1 MCLITACNPSDTK
14 TAPEGSIESP
24 VITNDLSNQKVTAF
38 AEDAQGHIW
47 IGTSRGVNKYNV
59 HEYHQYYCT
68 DDSLDIPDN
77 QINDLFRD
85 SQGRLWV
92 VTVNG
97 TSLYTDKDNF
107 QNIPLDFPNKNGI
120 QILENKDG
128 KIFLNMMHNLA
139 VYNPQTHKF
148 DVPIKIFDPNYTFN
162 NRCFIDQSNKLWAV
176 TPLSLRRYNSSTLA
190 LEDSIPMQGFSP
202 TYFFMQANGI
212 LWLAGNRQITLFDT
226 HTHKFKETPQALRS
240 HPLLHANVNYIHPY
254 GSNSLLL
261 NTDQQGMFLYNYVEG
276 YVIHQSENGFPF
288 EVPHFKISTMFTD
301 SQKNLW
307 IGSVDQGYVVRY
319 NYKERFNTNNHLSSY
334 LNRKSVLSVAVDKER
349 NLWMAT
355 MIDGLYVYNMDS
367 HAVKEVDSAGL
378 PGKSATDKPDITRV
392 FVDDEGYIWLAA
404 LYASKVMK
412 CSYKNGILKTEAIH
426 DIFLP
431 LSFAQDSRGTIWV
444 GTHSP
449 KLYAKKREEKE
460 FVQTK
465 VFSWTGTFIPRTPS
479 TQQRKDVG
487 HCLHDPSHANQS
499 RQLGKR

>member
-14 TAPEGSIESP
+14 PTPEGSIESP

-190 LEDSIPMQGFSP
+190 LEDSIPMQGIFP
-202 TYFFMQANGI
+202 THFFMHTNGI

-240 HPLLHANVNYIHPY
+240 HPLLLHANVNYIHPY

-367 HAVKEVDSAGL
+367 HEVKEVDSAGL

-412 CSYKNGILKTEAIH
+412 CSYKNGIY
-426 DIFLP
+426 
-431 LSFAQDSRGTIWV
+431 S
-444 GTHSP
+444 
-449 KLYAKKREEKE
+449 
-460 FVQTK
+460 
-465 VFSWTGTFIPRTPS
+465 
-479 TQQRKDVG
+479 
-487 HCLHDPSHANQS
+487 
-499 RQLGKR
+499 

>member
-202 TYFFMQANGI
+202 TYF
-212 LWLAGNRQITLFDT
+212 
-226 HTHKFKETPQALRS
+226 
-240 HPLLHANVNYIHPY
+240 LHA
-254 GSNSLLL
+254 G
-261 NTDQQGMFLYNYVEG
+261 
-276 YVIHQSENGFPF
+276 
-288 EVPHFKISTMFTD
+288 
-301 SQKNLW
+301 
-307 IGSVDQGYVVRY
+307 
-319 NYKERFNTNNHLSSY
+319 
-334 LNRKSVLSVAVDKER
+334 
-349 NLWMAT
+349 
-355 MIDGLYVYNMDS
+355 
-367 HAVKEVDSAGL
+367 
-378 PGKSATDKPDITRV
+378 
-392 FVDDEGYIWLAA
+392 
-404 LYASKVMK
+404 
-412 CSYKNGILKTEAIH
+412 
-426 DIFLP
+426 
-431 LSFAQDSRGTIWV
+431 
-444 GTHSP
+444 
-449 KLYAKKREEKE
+449 
-460 FVQTK
+460 
-465 VFSWTGTFIPRTPS
+465 
-479 TQQRKDVG
+479 
-487 HCLHDPSHANQS
+487 
-499 RQLGKR
+499 

>member
-1 MCLITACNPSDTK
+1 
-14 TAPEGSIESP
+14 
-24 VITNDLSNQKVTAF
+24 
-38 AEDAQGHIW
+38 
-47 IGTSRGVNKYNV
+47 
-59 HEYHQYYCT
+59 
-68 DDSLDIPDN
+68 
-77 QINDLFRD
+77 
-85 SQGRLWV
+85 
-92 VTVNG
+92 
-97 TSLYTDKDNF
+97 
-107 QNIPLDFPNKNGI
+107 
-120 QILENKDG
+120 
-128 KIFLNMMHNLA
+128 
-139 VYNPQTHKF
+139 
-148 DVPIKIFDPNYTFN
+148 
-162 NRCFIDQSNKLWAV
+162 
-176 TPLSLRRYNSSTLA
+176 
-190 LEDSIPMQGFSP
+190 
-202 TYFFMQANGI
+202 MQANGI
-212 LWLAGNRQITLFDT
+212 LWLAGNRQIALYDT

-240 HPLLHANVNYIHPY
+240 HPLLLHANVNYIHPY

-261 NTDQQGMFLYNYVEG
+261 NTDQQGMFLYNYVEE
-276 YVIHQSENGFPF
+276 YMIHQSENGFPF

-367 HAVKEVDSAGL
+367 HEVKEVDQPGL

-444 GTHSP
+444 GTYSP
-449 KLYAKKREEKE
+449 KLYAKRREEKE
-460 FVQTK
+460 FVQTQ
-465 VFSWTGTFIPRTPS
+465 VFSWIGTFIPGLLP
-479 TQQRKDVG
+479 
-487 HCLHDPSHANQS
+487 LNN
-499 RQLGKR
+499 GKMWATAS